1 MKFGISNN
9 IKSRVVRECT
19 PELFHQAL
27 ASSLVARVCAEIE
40 DALEAVRRGEMSKD
54 DFETLK
60 AARKKM
66 LPVITPHATFRNG
79 RRLNADAVPSG
90 LSMYD
95 VDHIPDPRG
104 YYDDH
109 IRGREAQLGI
119 VLAHITPSTEGL
131 RLLFV
136 IPAGMN
142 LAAAQRW
149 MSQQLGDGNYDTSVK
164 DYARSSF
171 VVPEGYVLYLDEER
185 LFAPA
190 VPPVGTHHGASDAA
204 ANAAADDAA
213 NTPKADA
220 PWCVP
225 TFKGVP
231 YSEIIQQWFRLA
243 GGEPVQGERNDKL
256 HRLASHL
263 RYIADNDEA
272 LLLQV
277 MPRYGLSEEEM
288 KGLIHSACSAKWY
301 SMPRMLRE
309 ALENEERRMK
319 NEESLKNEE
328 RRMKNEE
335 LPAEDENSS
344 FGGEAD
350 ILHSSLPKR
359 LPALIKLL
367 VSRTPDIYKAAVAH
381 AVFPSLAAHLHRV
394 RFRYIDNVEHEATL
408 MNVLM
413 AGTGAGKDCI
423 SEPINRI
430 MADIRR
436 RDEDNLRR
444 EREWKNEVTS
454 KGANKDKRQRPEGL
468 IIQEID
474 ADMTNPAFV
483 MRMAEADGHFL
494 YTKLN
499 EIDQF
504 DALRGSGRG
513 GQQFQ
518 IMCLAFDPGN
528 RYGQTR
534 VGVQS
539 VTEKV
544 TIRFNWN
551 ASTTIQK
558 GKRYFSRV
566 LTDGPISRI
575 NFCTIPEREIG
586 ADMPVYGTY
595 DAAFDEELRPYIEN
609 LVKAQGLIDCPQAY
623 KLAKTLKEECADFA
637 RLSQSRVYENL
648 SFRANVIAY
657 LKACVLFVANGC
669 QWDKTFEDFI
679 RWSLRYDLA
688 CKMEFFGAD
697 IEEANRQGMGR
708 NRQVPG
714 RRNLLELLPD
724 EFSFEDAVRVRQ
736 WEGLDA
742 KGTSNMLRQWKHRRY
757 VTIVTNDNYQKLKF
771 RRDGNDIDKNRQ
783 A

>member
-9 IKSRVVRECT
+9 VKSRVVRECT
-19 PELFHQAL
+19 PELLRQAL
-27 ASSLVARVCAEIE
+27 DSPLVARVCAEIE

-66 LPVITPHATFRNG
+66 LPVITPHATFRSG
-79 RRLNADAVPSG
+79 RRTNAEAVASG

-104 YYDDH
+104 YYDEKV
-109 IRGREAQLGI
+109 RGREAELGI
-119 VLAHITPSTEGL
+119 VLAHVTPSTEGL

-136 IPAGMN
+136 IPRVGM
-142 LAAAQRW
+142 APDEAQRW
-149 MSQQLGDGNYDTSVK
+149 MSARLGDAAYDGAVK
-164 DYARSSF
+164 DLARCSF
-171 VVPEGYVLYLDEER
+171 LVPREYVLYLDEER
-185 LFAPA
+185 LFGNEELRIKNEEWPA
-190 VPPVGTHHGASDAA
+190 DGENSSFGG
-204 ANAAADDAA
+204 
-213 NTPKADA
+213 KADILHSSL
-220 PWCVP
+220 PK
-225 TFKGVP
+225 FKGIP
-231 YSEIIQQWFRLA
+231 YSQIIQQWFKLA

-272 LLLQV
+272 LMLQV

-301 SMPRMLRE
+301 SMPKMMRQ

-319 NEESLKNEE
+319 NEK
-328 RRMKNEE
+328 M
-335 LPAEDENSS
+335 PADGEDSS
-344 FGGEAD
+344 FEGEAD

-367 VSRTPDIYKAAVAH
+367 VSRTPDVYKPAVAH
-381 AVFPSLAAHLHRV
+381 AVFPTLGAHLHRV
-394 RFRYIDNVEHEATL
+394 RFKYIDNVEHEATL

-534 VGVQS
+534 VGAQS

-544 TIRFNWN
+544 TVRFNWN
-551 ASTTIQK
+551 AATTIQK
-558 GKRYFSRV
+558 GRRYFSKV

-623 KLAKTLKEECADFA
+623 KLAQKLKEECADFA

-669 QWDKTFEDFI
+669 RWDKTFEDFI
-679 RWSLRYDLA
+679 RWSLQYDLA
-688 CKMEFFGAD
+688 CKMEFFGDA
-697 IEEANRQGMGR
+697 IEAAMNMPAPDPHK
-708 NRQVPG
+708 PG
-714 RRNLLELLPD
+714 RRNLLTLLPD
-724 EFSFEDAVRVRQ
+724 DFSFDQAVRVRQ
-736 WEGLDA
+736 EAGLDA
-742 KGTSNMLRQWKHRRY
+742 KGTSHMLSQWKLRGY
-757 VTIVTNDNYQKLKF
+757 ITIITNHNYRKLKY
-771 RRDGNDIDKNRQ
+771 RSDGIDLDTNRKD
-783 A
+783 